1 MIYDCKFIKWSNG
14 DLPESEVYK
23 PRMTAKHYG
32 REELSSR
39 QKRQIDV
46 MAGYHEPIWEPL
58 PDYIHRDTG
67 LVVNSPVND
76 EYDRIGTP
84 LFYNKNRST
93 K

>member
-1 MIYDCKFIKWSNG
+1 MYTCKFLDWKKG
-14 DLPESEVYK
+14 DLPKSEVYQPK
-23 PRMTAKHYG
+23 MTAKYYG

-58 PDYIHRDTG
+58 PDYIHRDTYAQI
-67 LVVNSPVND
+67 NSY
-76 EYDRIGTP
+76 YDTMHEKIGAP
-84 LFYNKNRST
+84 LFYNKNRRV